1 MRSILSS
8 AGYLL
13 DTNVVSETIKSRP
26 DQNVDR
32 FIASIRDR
40 PSFLSVL
47 TVGELRKGAEKKRPI
62 DRRRAERLDAWIQS
76 LEETFQGRI
85 VPVDLQTARLW
96 GELSAPRLR
105 PIVDTLLAATAI
117 IHQLTLVTRNTRD
130 IADTGVNMINPW
142 SHVL

>member
-1 MRSILSS
+1 LNN
-8 AGYLL
+8 AGFLL

-32 FIASIRDR
+32 FMASIRDR
-40 PSFLSVL
+40 PLFLSVL
-47 TVGELRKGAEKKRPI
+47 TVGELRKGAEKKRRT
-62 DRRRAERLDAWIQS
+62 DKGRAEALDAWIHG

-105 PIVDTLLAATAI
+105 PIVDILLAATAI
-117 IHQLTLVTRNTRD
+117 VHQLTLVTRNARD
-130 IADTGVNMINPW
+130 IADTGVDMINPW